1 MYITLYITY
10 FILSLSIAV
19 LAVVVSE
26 IISAE
31 GNILAFYGRFLDWM
45 DEKGLEWIAR
55 PLGLCP
61 KCFAGQMALWMFLFL
76 PEYSFVV
83 HIFFIAWSI
92 LFAELLTICY
102 GKISM

>member
-26 IISAE
+26 IISAP
-31 GNILAFYGRFLDWM
+31 GNILCFYRVFLESLD
-45 DEKGLEWIAR
+45 EWIAK